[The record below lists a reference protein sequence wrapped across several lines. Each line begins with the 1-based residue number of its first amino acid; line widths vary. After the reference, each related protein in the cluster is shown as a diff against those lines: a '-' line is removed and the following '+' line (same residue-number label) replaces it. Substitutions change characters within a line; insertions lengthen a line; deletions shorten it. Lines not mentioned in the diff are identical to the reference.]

1 MSKLSPRMRAALLS
15 FPLLG
20 ACAAGSAE
28 VKRSGDSGAS
38 DGASDGAVDGVADGG
53 DGVADGGDGGSDG
66 SDGSADGGGQ
76 PQAFSIYINELMASN
91 DELAFEGGPP
101 EVDPWTPDWIEL
113 YNPSGRDLPLDGYT
127 LSDDPDAVE
136 KGRLDGLVLPAGG
149 HLLLFADGAESTGL
163 GLLPFTLD
171 RDAEGLTL
179 YNPEGQPLDRVE
191 WTDLPTQWVAARVPD
206 GGPLRLLSAPSP
218 GAANPESR

>member
-1 MSKLSPRMRAALLS
+1 MSKMSPRGRASLLS

-20 ACAAGSAE
+20 ACATGSAE
-28 VKRSGDSGAS
+28 VKLSGDSGAF
-38 DGASDGAVDGVADGG
+38 DGAADGG
-53 DGVADGGDGGSDG
+53 DGVADGGDGASDG

-91 DELAFEGGPP
+91 DDLTFEGGPP
-101 EVDPWTPDWIEL
+101 EADPWTPDWVEL
-113 YNPSGRDLPLDGYT
+113 FNPSGRALPLDGYL
-127 LSDDPDAVE
+127 LSDDPDQPDKV
-136 KGRLDGLVLPAGG
+136 RLDGLVLPAGG
-149 HLLLFADGAESTGL
+149 YLLLYAEGDTAAGP
-163 GLLPFTLD
+163 GQLPFTLD

-179 YNPEGQPLDRVE
+179 YNPDGQPLDRVE

-206 GGPLRLLSAPSP
+206 GGPLRLLSASSP

>member
-1 MSKLSPRMRAALLS
+1 MSKMGRRARAALLS

-28 VKRSGDSGAS
+28 VKLTEDSGSSDGAADGG
-38 DGASDGAVDGVADGG
+38 DGASDGADGLADGG
-53 DGVADGGDGGSDG
+53 G
-66 SDGSADGGGQ
+66 DGGGQ
-76 PQAFSIYINELMASN
+76 PQAFSIYINEIMASN
-91 DELAFEGGPP
+91 GDLAFEGGPP
-101 EVDPWTPDWIEL
+101 EDDPWTPDWLEL
-113 YNPSGRDLPLDGYT
+113 YNPSGRDLPLDGYL
-127 LSDDPDAVE
+127 LSDDPDE
-136 KGRLDGLVLPAGG
+136 PDKGRLDGLVLPAGG
-149 HLLLFADGAESTGL
+149 HLLLFAAGAEAAGP
-163 GLLPFTLD
+163 GRLPFTLS

-206 GGPLRLLSAPSP
+206 GGPIRLLSAASP